1 MPNTSKEQAR
11 EQAKLNKVTLI
22 GFGEAGQAYAQ
33 GWNGLGAAAPAF
45 SIAAFDTKTASPD
58 VSVCDAKLADY
69 QTYKV
74 DGCREISQ
82 SLKDANVIIS
92 LVTADQAYEAA
103 CNAAKHLEEGALFFD
118 GNSCAPSTKV
128 QSAKA
133 IESAGGRYV
142 DMAIVAPVH
151 PTLHQTP
158 VLLSGPHAKE
168 AMQEVGYLNLAA
180 KQIDG
185 PVGRASAIKM
195 TRSIMMKGLEALML
209 ECVLAGR
216 KAGVEDTVLESLEVT
231 YPGFGWKD
239 RAAYMFERVMTHGK
253 RRAAEM
259 REVAITVADLELNN
273 GMTTATVDWHQQIGD
288 LELDAST
295 LEGQPYGEYAD
306 LVLKNLGK
314 NKDE

>member
-1 MPNTSKEQAR
+1 MGV
-11 EQAKLNKVTLI
+11 LNLHRVAII

-33 GWNGLGAAAPAF
+33 GWNDLGASASAF
-45 SIAAFDTKTASPD
+45 SIAAFDTKTASSD
-58 VSVCDAKLADY
+58 VSVRDAKLADY

-74 DGCREISQ
+74 DGCKEISQ
-82 SLKDANVIIS
+82 SLKGASVIIS

-103 CNAAKHLEEGALFFD
+103 CNTAKHLEKGALFFD
-118 GNSCAPSTKV
+118 GNSCAPSTKL

-180 KQIDG
+180 KLIDG

-273 GMTTATVDWHQQIGD
+273 GMAAATVDWHQQIGD

-295 LEGQPYGEYAD
+295 LEGQPYGAYAD
-306 LVLKNLGK
+306 LVLENLGK